1 MSDLEIDDRQMR
13 QFVTSLAAVPA
24 LSGGMVRAALSK
36 TAADIVASA
45 KKASPVDT
53 GNLRAS
59 ISASPVES
67 GEDGSFYVEVGP
79 TAAYGVFVE
88 LGTSR
93 SPAQPFLFPAA
104 EVHSEA
110 LTKALES
117 LAERA
122 I

>member
-13 QFVTSLAAVPA
+13 QFATSLAAVPA
-24 LSGGMVRAALSK
+24 MSRGMVRAALSK
-36 TAADIVASA
+36 TATDIVASA

-67 GEDGSFYVEVGP
+67 GADGSFYTEVGP

-93 SPAQPFLFPAA
+93 APAQPFLFPAA
-104 EVHSEA
+104 EFHSEA

>member
-1 MSDLEIDDRQMR
+1 MSDLEIDDRNMR
-13 QFVTSLAAVPA
+13 QFATSLAAVPA
-24 LSGGMVRAALSK
+24 LSRGMVRAALSK
-36 TAADIVASA
+36 TSADIVADA

-67 GEDGSFYVEVGP
+67 GEDGSFYAEIGP

-93 SPAQPFLFPAA
+93 SPAQPFLYPAA
-104 EVHSEA
+104 EFHSEA
-110 LTKALES
+110 LTQALKS

-122 I
+122 L

>member
-1 MSDLEIDDRQMR
+1 MSDLEIDDRNMR
-13 QFVTSLAAVPA
+13 QFATSLAAAPA
-24 LSGGMVRAALSK
+24 LSRGMVRAALSK
-36 TAADIVASA
+36 TSADIVASA

-67 GEDGSFYVEVGP
+67 GEDGSFYTEIGP

-93 SPAQPFLFPAA
+93 APAQPFLYPTA
-104 EVHSEA
+104 EFHSEA
-110 LTKALES
+110 LTQALQS

-122 I
+122 L

>member
-1 MSDLEIDDRQMR
+1 MSDLEIDDRNMR
-13 QFVTSLAAVPA
+13 QFATSLAAVPA
-24 LSGGMVRAALSK
+24 LSRGMVRAALSK
-36 TAADIVASA
+36 TSADIVADA

-67 GEDGSFYVEVGP
+67 GEYGSFYAEIGP

-93 SPAQPFLFPAA
+93 APAQPFLYPAA
-104 EVHSEA
+104 EFHSEA
-110 LTKALES
+110 LTQALQS

-122 I
+122 L

>member
-13 QFVTSLAAVPA
+13 QFATSLAAVPA

-36 TAADIVASA
+36 TSTDIVASA

-93 SPAQPFLFPAA
+93 APAQPFLFPAA
-104 EVHSEA
+104 ESHSEA
-110 LTKALES
+110 LTKAMES